1 MRYRLIKFS
10 LGGDLVL
17 VFCFFSAQYLPT
29 VGGVERYTLNL
40 AKRMVQAGHKAIV
53 VTSALHGLPAHEQD
67 ANGIEIY
74 RLPVFPLM
82 NGRFPFL
89 KPCPAFFHTVKE
101 VWAQKPDLCVVQT
114 RMYSLSL
121 YAALSA
127 RRRQI
132 PAIVIE
138 HSTGHMPMN
147 QPILN
152 AIGQLYE
159 HLVCGAIHRSGAHFY
174 GVSQAVCEWLRHFGV
189 QAEGTL
195 YNSVDPE
202 DLQAVASAKN
212 WREALQLSP
221 ETKLAVF
228 VGRIIPEKGV
238 KPLVSAFARLHLPGT
253 ALLVAGDGPQ
263 LPELR
268 RSPEPGVYYLGSQ
281 PYPDTLALL
290 QQADVYCLPT
300 TYAEGFPTTLLE
312 AAACGCA
319 ILCTNTAG
327 SAELLPDESYGLR
340 IASPDE
346 SLLLPA
352 LQKAFTDAEW
362 HAEAAKN
369 ARQNLLQHFTWQAT
383 AEKLLCVAARYTLG
397 KQNEGDS
404 PC

>member
-1 MRYRLIKFS
+1 M
-10 LGGDLVL
+10 

-67 ANGIEIY
+67 ANSIEIY

-159 HLVCGAIHRSGAHFY
+159 HLVCGAIRRSGAHFY

-195 YNSVDPE
+195 YNSVDP
-202 DLQAVASAKN
+202 
-212 WREALQLSP
+212 
-221 ETKLAVF
+221 
-228 VGRIIPEKGV
+228 
-238 KPLVSAFARLHLPGT
+238 
-253 ALLVAGDGPQ
+253 
-263 LPELR
+263 
-268 RSPEPGVYYLGSQ
+268 
-281 PYPDTLALL
+281 
-290 QQADVYCLPT
+290 
-300 TYAEGFPTTLLE
+300 
-312 AAACGCA
+312 
-319 ILCTNTAG
+319 
-327 SAELLPDESYGLR
+327 
-340 IASPDE
+340 
-346 SLLLPA
+346 
-352 LQKAFTDAEW
+352 
-362 HAEAAKN
+362 
-369 ARQNLLQHFTWQAT
+369 
-383 AEKLLCVAARYTLG
+383 
-397 KQNEGDS
+397 
-404 PC
+404 